1 MKFALF
7 AVLVSLSIT
16 SFAQTESG
24 VLEELQNTFKNTP
37 VANVRESVVP
47 GFYEVHAGS
56 NVLYYHQES
65 KVLFFGELYS
75 ADGVNLTNE
84 SRNLLQIK
92 QLSLL
97 RNEGIALGSE
107 SAKNQVIEFTSP
119 ECGYCKQIHAFFT
132 AANFDTHR
140 SLIFDTPI
148 TQKGRREIEHLI
160 CEKDIDKRT
169 SDYDLI
175 MRGENVAYKTCDEA
189 EGVITRHG
197 ELKNLMRVD
206 GTPVL
211 YVNSTRVNGVN
222 LEVIRN
228 LLL

>member
-1 MKFALF
+1 MRLGLLAL
-7 AVLVSLSIT
+7 LVSLSV
-16 SFAQTESG
+16 SVFAQTESD
-24 VLEELQNTFKNTP
+24 VLAELQNTFKNTP

-47 GFYEVHAGS
+47 GFYEVHAGT
-56 NVLYYHQES
+56 NVLYYHQET

-75 ADGVNLTNE
+75 SEGVNLTNE

-97 RNEGIALGSE
+97 REEGIALGSE
-107 SAKNQVIEFTSP
+107 SAKNQIIEFTSP
-119 ECGYCKQIHAFFT
+119 ECGFCKQIHAFFT
-132 AANFDTHR
+132 ATDFDTHR
-140 SLIFDTPI
+140 SLIFDTPV
-148 TQKGRREIEHLI
+148 TQKGRQEIEHLI
-160 CEKDIDKRT
+160 CEKDIEKRT
-169 SDYDLI
+169 ADYELI
-175 MRGENVAYKTCDEA
+175 MKDEQVAYKTCDEA
-189 EGVITRHG
+189 GDVIARHG
-197 ELKNLMRVD
+197 ELKRMMRVE